1 MIYIGADHR
10 GYELKEKLK
19 TFLGEL
25 GYDYEDMGAF
35 EYNKDDDYPDFAKAV
50 AEKVVQG
57 GSNKGILICG
67 SDIGMAAAANKIK
80 GIRAGGATIPEQ
92 VAAAVHDDNINVL
105 SVSADFVDEI
115 QAEELIKTFLETKF
129 GGDEKYVRRINKIKE
144 LEK

>member
-25 GYDYEDMGAF
+25 GYEYADMGAF
-35 EYNKDDDYPDFAKAV
+35 EYSKDDDYPDFAKAV
-50 AEKVVQG
+50 AEKVAQDE
-57 GSNKGILICG
+57 SSKGILICG

-80 GIRAGGATIPEQ
+80 GIVAGGSTISEQ
-92 VAAAVHDDNINVL
+92 VAAAVHDDDINVL
-105 SVSADFVDEI
+105 AVGADFVGEEK
-115 QAEELIKTFLETKF
+115 AKELIKTFLNTEF
-129 GGDEKYVRRINKIKE
+129 GGDERYIRRINKIKE